1 VHDGAIEPDATVLNG
16 YPKIGGA
23 MLVLVC
29 AAPPHR
35 AADAWLSIAAGR
47 KFSSAII
54 GILKMSLT
62 INVLGPLVIVSDDG
76 RLDKLPKKARALLA
90 FLAAQNGEAVSRERL
105 ADLLWPYQGS
115 EQGRHSLRNCL
126 LELRKALGRGAASDL
141 AADFANCRIEDAIV
155 DVDDFERLS
164 RSQDRGELQTAVDLY
179 RGDFLADFY
188 IASEP
193 FQEWLG
199 AARDRA
205 LAAICDV
212 LERLIALQ
220 DAAGDYEAAIQSGR
234 RLVTLEP
241 LSESGQRALMRAY
254 ARGGRRG
261 EALRQYKSCE
271 NILQRELSVTPD
283 EETQALARS
292 IARSGGEG
300 QVASGTPSNQS
311 RPSLSAM
318 ADRAT
323 EGRSPR
329 PQERSTVGSE
339 KPQWPCLLPSIAVA
353 VAPMRNLTGDPDRQ
367 RLVDAFTD
375 DLVTDLL
382 RQGRGLSLKPLNGE
396 QPTMRKLARS
406 PALEHEYDYIVTGSA
421 QCGNP
426 ETLRVNM
433 RIVDAATSEF
443 VWAGRHEF
451 RPEELAPIQTRIT
464 RRISRELHVLLL
476 QAASR
481 RAFFDAGEE
490 HAVTESLS
498 RAASALKKGMRAE
511 LSAEAQR
518 WYLTALAS
526 DPRNVEALT
535 GLAITCQ
542 HLVSN
547 PWWAEPRVVA
557 TASDLGREAAA
568 IALSIAPG
576 HSAAHCVQGMLHS
589 AAGQLV
595 EAAGAFERALA
606 TDSGQGTAHGF
617 SGYNAAFLGRAE
629 ETVPAVERAMRL
641 DRSDLRHS
649 IWLFFGGFAE
659 LLLGRTDAAISLLRK
674 SLERNPSYG
683 SAQLFLAAALSTVG
697 RDKEAREAAAKFRG
711 LYPQHRTHAFEQL
724 WLSRSGSAAYRTQIH
739 PAFEKIRGLGLV
751 N

>member
-1 VHDGAIEPDATVLNG
+1 
-16 YPKIGGA
+16 
-23 MLVLVC
+23 M
-29 AAPPHR
+29 
-35 AADAWLSIAAGR
+35 
-47 KFSSAII
+47 
-54 GILKMSLT
+54 
-62 INVLGPLVIVSDDG
+62 
-76 RLDKLPKKARALLA
+76 
-90 FLAAQNGEAVSRERL
+90 SRERL

-141 AADFANCRIEDAIV
+141 AADFANCRVEDAIV
-155 DVDDFERLS
+155 DLDDFERLS
-164 RSQDRGELQTAVDLY
+164 RSQDPRELQTAADLY

-193 FQEWLG
+193 FQEWLA

-205 LAAICDV
+205 LAAICNV

-220 DAAGDYEAAIQSGR
+220 DAAGDYESAIQSGR

-261 EALRQYKSCE
+261 EALRQYKNCVTT
-271 NILQRELSVTPD
+271 LQRELSVTPD
-283 EETQALARS
+283 EETQALAHA

-300 QVASGTPSNQS
+300 
-311 RPSLSAM
+311 RI
-318 ADRAT
+318 
-323 EGRSPR
+323 
-329 PQERSTVGSE
+329 VGSE
-339 KPQWPCLLPSIAVA
+339 PSNKARPASSTMTDRVVEVHSPRSQERLTSGSAKPQWPCLLPSIAVA

-367 RLVDAFTD
+367 RLVEAFTD

-382 RQGRGLSLKPLNGE
+382 RQGRGLSLKPLKSE
-396 QPTMRKLARS
+396 QPTMGKLARS
-406 PALEHEYDYIVTGSA
+406 PASERDYDYVVTGSA
-421 QCGNP
+421 QSGNP

-451 RPEELAPIQTRIT
+451 HLEELAPIQTRIT

-481 RAFFDAGEE
+481 RAFFDAGME
-490 HAVTESLS
+490 HGVTEALS
-498 RAASALKKGMRAE
+498 RAASALQQGMRAE

-576 HSAAHCVQGMLHS
+576 HSAAHCVQGMLYS
-589 AAGQLV
+589 AAGQLD
-595 EAAGAFERALA
+595 EAGGAFERALA
-606 TDSGQGTAHGF
+606 TDSSQGTAHGF
-617 SGYNAAFLGRAE
+617 AGYNAAFLGRVD
-629 ETVPAVERAMRL
+629 ETVPAIERAMSL
-641 DRSDLRHS
+641 DRSDRRHS

-659 LLLGRTDAAISLLRK
+659 LLRGRTEASISLLRK

-683 SAQLFLAAALSTVG
+683 SAQLFLAAALSTNG
-697 RDKEAREAAAKFRG
+697 RDKEATEAAAKFRG
-711 LYPQHRTHAFEQL
+711 LYPQHRTRAFEQL
-724 WLSRSGSAAYRTQIH
+724 WLSRSGSAAYRAQIH
-739 PAFEKIRGLGLV
+739 PAFEKIRGLGLI

>member
-1 VHDGAIEPDATVLNG
+1 
-16 YPKIGGA
+16 
-23 MLVLVC
+23 
-29 AAPPHR
+29 
-35 AADAWLSIAAGR
+35 
-47 KFSSAII
+47 
-54 GILKMSLT
+54 
-62 INVLGPLVIVSDDG
+62 
-76 RLDKLPKKARALLA
+76 
-90 FLAAQNGEAVSRERL
+90 
-105 ADLLWPYQGS
+105 
-115 EQGRHSLRNCL
+115 
-126 LELRKALGRGAASDL
+126 
-141 AADFANCRIEDAIV
+141 
-155 DVDDFERLS
+155 
-164 RSQDRGELQTAVDLY
+164 LY